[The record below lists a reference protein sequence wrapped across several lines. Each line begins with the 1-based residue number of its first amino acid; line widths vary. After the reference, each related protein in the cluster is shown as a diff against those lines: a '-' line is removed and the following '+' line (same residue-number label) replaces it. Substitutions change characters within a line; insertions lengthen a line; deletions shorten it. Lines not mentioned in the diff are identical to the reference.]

1 MPKSILPN
9 FQQRLAARRT
19 AEHDWQGVSL
29 DEFLEQEEHEE
40 QVTPAS
46 RSQVLERLE
55 MYIGSQGGIKDDEF
69 TRAQFAEHFD
79 ITPKYAGKHLMG
91 LEADGVIT
99 SRYVGRTKVYR
110 LADGV

>member
-1 MPKSILPN
+1 MSKSILPN
-9 FQQRLAARRT
+9 LQQRLANPRITNR
-19 AEHDWQGVSL
+19 DWQGISL

-40 QVTPAS
+40 QPVPVN

-69 TRAQFAEHFD
+69 TRAQFAEHFG